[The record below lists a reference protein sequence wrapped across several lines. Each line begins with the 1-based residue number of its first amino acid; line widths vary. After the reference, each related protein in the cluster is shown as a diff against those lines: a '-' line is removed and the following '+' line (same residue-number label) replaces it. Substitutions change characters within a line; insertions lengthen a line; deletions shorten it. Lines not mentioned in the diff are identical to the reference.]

1 MVLNIAHS
9 EFPEQQGGLMIC
21 GYEWGGG
28 EEEGEGVSE
37 PQIDWSANCTFANKD
52 LRYGP
57 AALGWRYDNRIKKW
71 FDMWGCPLNHADPGG
86 FEKSI
91 IQTNW
96 CDTQNPQM
104 NGDYSRLSEPE
115 QVKNFLNLIKRFSP
129 NLILFMGSK
138 LIDALHNPS
147 TFKQFQEISGKC
159 TRPINFV
166 QKNYDGRKFKVGFEK
181 FEWCDVVC
189 FPHPSSSHG
198 LSDEYISLFN
208 DDMKER
214 IADYKLAR
222 MYMRQFPGARYSS
235 ALRPNSRR
243 EDN

>member
-71 FDMWGCPLNHADPGG
+71 FDMWGCPLNHDDPGE

-96 CDTQNPQM
+96 GQDIERAQIGKAWKSYRRSRSRTTM
-104 NGDYSRLSEPE
+104 NGGSAFEP
-115 QVKNFLNLIKRFSP
+115 K
-129 NLILFMGSK
+129 
-138 LIDALHNPS
+138 DA
-147 TFKQFQEISGKC
+147 E
-159 TRPINFV
+159 
-166 QKNYDGRKFKVGFEK
+166 
-181 FEWCDVVC
+181 
-189 FPHPSSSHG
+189 
-198 LSDEYISLFN
+198 
-208 DDMKER
+208 
-214 IADYKLAR
+214 
-222 MYMRQFPGARYSS
+222 
-235 ALRPNSRR
+235 SRR
-243 EDN
+243 CCGVTTVRL